1 MTPYAIPA
9 WRRIQRRMGRLRL
22 AVRPGPLPV
31 APRSPRAATL
41 AAIGASL
48 VVAACSWTAHDVH
61 ADGIVWQV
69 DNSTTNPVGNWQM
82 LGIHDLLI
90 QWTVVDD
97 TAFIASTSIQPAAHL
112 PDWERIG
119 REPWARNVILG
130 LAGYQDEKRART
142 HLSTLADQSLEVARA
157 PVPLHVTGYYFPVE
171 IDPTWQDAPKL
182 AAVLQRLPRPLWV
195 SVYDQTNIGGKA
207 LADWLAA
214 WLPADVGVFFQDGC
228 GVYAREPYVARAYLD
243 ELVAKLGKSACGSSP
258 RRSGLPSGADS
269 VRPAPTSWASNCWR
283 IAVIRSTCSMVRT
296 MCRTT
301 SRARSRRGSRSR
313 RRPCRWARR
322 TDSARFRRTG
332 GKGAGGETIGRIG
345 FPAATRAGHPV
356 PARRRTGPTV
366 DLLLPPRAPFDDQTA
381 RPSA

>member
-1 MTPYAIPA
+1 M
-9 WRRIQRRMGRLRL
+9 
-22 AVRPGPLPV
+22 
-31 APRSPRAATL
+31 
-41 AAIGASL
+41 
-48 VVAACSWTAHDVH
+48 AACSWTAHDVH

-243 ELVAKLGKSACGSSP
+243 ELVAKLGKKRVRVIAE
-258 RRSGLPSGADS
+258 AF
-269 VRPAPTSWASNCWR
+269 RPAERGGFRSASADELGKQLLAYRGYPVYLFDGPHYVSDDLTRTLSTWKPKPPP
-283 IAVIRSTCSMVRT
+283 AV
-296 MCRTT
+296 
-301 SRARSRRGSRSR
+301 
-313 RRPCRWARR
+313 
-322 TDSARFRRTG
+322 
-332 GKGAGGETIGRIG
+332 
-345 FPAATRAGHPV
+345 PV
-356 PARRRTGPTV
+356 G
-366 DLLLPPRAPFDDQTA
+366 TA
-381 RPSA
+381 H

>member
-1 MTPYAIPA
+1 MTPYAIPVL
-9 WRRIQRRMGRLRL
+9 RRIRQRMRRFRR
-22 AVRPGPLPV
+22 ATRPGPFAG
-31 APRSPRAATL
+31 APRSPRTATL

-69 DNSTTNPVGNWQM
+69 DNATTRPVGNWQI
-82 LGIHDLLI
+82 LGVSDLLI
-90 QWTVVDD
+90 QWIAVDD
-97 TAFIASTSIQPAAHL
+97 TAYVANTRIQPAAHL

-157 PVPLHVTGYYFPVE
+157 SLPLHVTGYYFPVE

-214 WLPADVGVFFQDGC
+214 WLPSDVGVFFQDGC
-228 GVYAREPYVARAYLD
+228 GVYAREPYVARSYVD
-243 ELVAKLGKSACGSSP
+243 ELAARLGK
-258 RRSGLPSGADS
+258 RRVRVIAEAF
-269 VRPAPTSWASNCWR
+269 RPAERGGFRSASADELSR
-283 IAVIRSTCSMVRT
+283 QLVAYRGYPVYLFDGPHYVSDDLARALSTWKP
-296 MCRTT
+296 
-301 SRARSRRGSRSR
+301 G
-313 RRPCRWARR
+313 PP
-322 TDSARFRRTG
+322 
-332 GKGAGGETIGRIG
+332 
-345 FPAATRAGHPV
+345 PAA
-356 PARRRTGPTV
+356 PAVTPH
-366 DLLLPPRAPFDDQTA
+366 
-381 RPSA
+381 

>member
-1 MTPYAIPA
+1 MTTYAIPA
-9 WRRIQRRMGRLRL
+9 WRRIRQRMGRLRL
-22 AVRPGPLPV
+22 AGPPGPLTG

-48 VVAACSWTAHDVH
+48 AVAACSWTAHDVH

-69 DNSTTNPVGNWQM
+69 DNATTNPVGNWQI

-97 TAFIASTSIQPAAHL
+97 TAFIANTRIQPAAHL
-112 PDWERIG
+112 PDWERIS

-157 PVPLHVTGYYFPVE
+157 SVPLHVAGYYFPVE

-182 AAVLQRLPRPLWV
+182 AAILQRLPRPLWV
-195 SVYDQTNIGGKA
+195 SVYDQTNIGGKT

-228 GVYAREPYVARAYLD
+228 GVYAREPYVARSYLD
-243 ELVAKLGKSACGSSP
+243 ELVSKLGKQRVRVIAE
-258 RRSGLPSGADS
+258 AF
-269 VRPAPTSWASNCWR
+269 RPAERGGFRAAS
-283 IAVIRSTCSMVRT
+283 AEELSKQLVAYHGYPVYLFDGPHYVS
-296 MCRTT
+296 
-301 SRARSRRGSRSR
+301 
-313 RRPCRWARR
+313 
-322 TDSARFRRTG
+322 DDL
-332 GKGAGGETIGRIG
+332 
-345 FPAATRAGHPV
+345 TRALSTWKPKAPP
-356 PARRRTGPTV
+356 PAPAGP
-366 DLLLPPRAPFDDQTA
+366 AH
-381 RPSA
+381 